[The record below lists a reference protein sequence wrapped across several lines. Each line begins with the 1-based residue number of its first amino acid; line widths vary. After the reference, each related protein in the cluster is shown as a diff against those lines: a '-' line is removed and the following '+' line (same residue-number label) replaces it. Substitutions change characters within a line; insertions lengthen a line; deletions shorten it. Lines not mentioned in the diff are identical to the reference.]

1 MTPRAGF
8 GRLVERAFSGV
19 PEAERDAIWLA
30 MRVPVFAFVALLVFL
45 AGIVLLGALVP
56 GRTASFLEA
65 GLTLCSVGTVLL
77 FTMEVRHEAPI
88 LRFYSALGFMWL
100 AILIGMTMLDFV
112 TR

>member
-1 MTPRAGF
+1 MTPR
-8 GRLVERAFSGV
+8 LVQRVFPGV
-19 PEAERDAIWLA
+19 PEGARDAIWLA
-30 MRVPVFAFVALLVFL
+30 MRVPVFAFVALLLFL
-45 AGIVLLGALVP
+45 AGIVGLGTLVP

-88 LRFYSALGFMWL
+88 LRFYAVLGFMWL
-100 AILIGMTMLDFV
+100 AILVGMTMLDFV